1 MGSGV
6 RAGPLSGRALYSGG
20 VRDFLVWVD
29 CEMTGLDLTSDALVE
44 VAALVTDADL
54 NVLGDGVDLVIKPSG
69 SALETM
75 GDFVREMHRGSGLLT
90 ALDDGLTM
98 AEAETRVLDY
108 VRQFVPEPRKAPL
121 AGNTIGTDRAFL
133 ARDMPT
139 FEHHVHYRSVDVS
152 SIKELVRRWY
162 PRVYYQAPAKTGN
175 HRALADVQESI
186 EELRYYREAVFVP
199 QPGPD
204 SATARTVARR
214 YQGTLTG
221 AVPPPL
227 PDEDVTHFVRRRPG
241 RYTSRGAGR
250 IGLPMVGVAQLVEHL
265 VVVQEV
271 AGSSPVTHPRLL
283 RRA

>member
-1 MGSGV
+1 M
-6 RAGPLSGRALYSGG
+6 
-20 VRDFLVWVD
+20 RDFLVWVD

-75 GDFVREMHRGSGLLT
+75 GDFVREMHAGRACWPRWTTGS
-90 ALDDGLTM
+90 TM

-108 VRQFVPEPRKAPL
+108 VRQFVPEPRRAPL

-204 SATARTVARR
+204 STTARTVARR

-227 PDEDVTHFVRRRPG
+227 PDEG
-241 RYTSRGAGR
+241 
-250 IGLPMVGVAQLVEHL
+250 
-265 VVVQEV
+265 
-271 AGSSPVTHPRLL
+271 
-283 RRA
+283 